1 MKQGSLFYDP
11 SSERMDI
18 QFGLESYA
26 SLGKKRSPFFCASNE
41 PSSRACGVFDS
52 GKQKFQVCI
61 E

>member
-18 QFGLESYA
+18 RFGLESYA

-41 PSSRACGVFDS
+41 PSSRACADIWRIPRLVS
-52 GKQKFQVCI
+52 R
-61 E
+61 